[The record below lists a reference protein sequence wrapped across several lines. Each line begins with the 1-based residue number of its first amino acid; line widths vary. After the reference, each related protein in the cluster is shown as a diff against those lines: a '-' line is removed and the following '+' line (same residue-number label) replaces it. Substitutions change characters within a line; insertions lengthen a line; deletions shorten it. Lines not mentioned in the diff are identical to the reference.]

1 MDNGISKFLEFLC
14 ENRRFYIHHLM
25 DNLLRRET
33 GRLVLVVLLV
43 IGADQMRNIEFF
55 YKNLDSV
62 LLLSALLGQQNI
74 IQLQIA
80 SSLQ

>member
-1 MDNGISKFLEFLC
+1 
-14 ENRRFYIHHLM
+14 M